1 MADTLDDIRKAWEK
15 RDARGQR
22 SSSGRI
28 NTDGD
33 QDVYKMAD
41 AYVKAHKAEFAGF
54 ENLSLD
60 ALVKTIE
67 ELRDKG
73 ADDEMWKLQV
83 WEWHHF
89 DRQNIGGTYEP
100 KLRAGNS

>member
-1 MADTLDDIRKAWEK
+1 MADSLQDIKTAWEK
-15 RDARGQR
+15 RDARGPR
-22 SSSGRI
+22 SSSGKA
-28 NTDGD
+28 TLDDD
-33 QDVYKMAD
+33 QNVYKMAD
-41 AYVKAHKAEFAGF
+41 AYVKAHKADFAGF

-67 ELRDKG
+67 ELRNKG
-73 ADDEMWKLQV
+73 SDDEMWKLQV

>member
-22 SSSGRI
+22 SSSGRS
-28 NTDGD
+28 NVDDD
-33 QDVYKMAD
+33 QNVYKMAD
-41 AYVKAHKAEFAGF
+41 AYVKAHKADFAGF

-60 ALVKTIE
+60 ALVKMIE
-67 ELRDKG
+67 ERRDRG
-73 ADDEMWKLQV
+73 DDEEMWKLQV
-83 WEWHHF
+83 WEWHRF

-100 KLRAGNS
+100 KLRSSNG